1 MAKSYL
7 VDEYGEVIKELEDS
21 ERLVCLDYGDR
32 VLRKGAIKY
41 LNDTTDIKYHFIK
54 INPKIFDKYCKKY
67 SILPY
72 LTCHIGYMDNI
83 CCYGNGKI
91 ILLKDLSIVFE
102 VSETTIK
109 RQLKGLIADD
119 IIHKVPYKKNQK
131 CLMINPYLAMRGK
144 RIYLSTYNE
153 FKLSALR
160 SEVEEWCIKLTYL
173 KN

>member
-1 MAKSYL
+1 MAQGFL
-7 VDEYGEVIKELEDS
+7 ADENGVILQKLENID
-21 ERLVCLDYGDR
+21 RVICLDDGDR
-32 VLRKGAIKY
+32 ILRKGTLEY

-83 CCYGNGKI
+83 CCYDNGKI
-91 ILLKDLSIVFE
+91 IRLKDLSKACD

-144 RIYLSTYNE
+144 RIYLTTYNE

-160 SEVEEWCIKLTYL
+160 NEVEE
-173 KN
+173 

>member
-1 MAKSYL
+1 MSKSYL
-7 VDEYGEVIKELEDS
+7 VDEDGVVLQEFEHDNVIVSLNA
-21 ERLVCLDYGDR
+21 GDK
-32 VLRKGAIKY
+32 VLRKGTIDY
-41 LNDTTDIKYHFIK
+41 LQDTTDIKYHFIK

-83 CCYGNGKI
+83 CCYDNGKI
-91 ILLKDLSIVFE
+91 IRLKDLSKVCE

-160 SEVEEWCIKLTYL
+160 NEVEE
-173 KN
+173 

>member
-1 MAKSYL
+1 MSKSYL
-7 VDEYGEVIKELEDS
+7 VDEDGVVLQEFEHDNVIVSLNA
-21 ERLVCLDYGDR
+21 GDK
-32 VLRKGAIKY
+32 VLRKGMIDY
-41 LNDTTDIKYHFIK
+41 LQDTTDIKYHFIK

-83 CCYGNGKI
+83 CCYDNGKI
-91 ILLKDLSIVFE
+91 IRLKDLSKVCE

-131 CLMINPYLAMRGK
+131 CLMMNPWLCCRGK

-160 SEVEEWCIKLTYL
+160 SEVEE
-173 KN
+173 

>member
-1 MAKSYL
+1 MSKSYL
-7 VDEYGEVIKELEDS
+7 VDEDGVVLQEFEHDNVSVSLNA
-21 ERLVCLDYGDR
+21 GDK
-32 VLRKGAIKY
+32 VLRKGMIDY
-41 LNDTTDIKYHFIK
+41 LQDTTDIKYHFIK

-83 CCYGNGKI
+83 CCYDNGKI
-91 ILLKDLSIVFE
+91 IRLKDLSKVCE

-131 CLMINPYLAMRGK
+131 CLMMNPWLCCRGK

-160 SEVEEWCIKLTYL
+160 SEVEE
-173 KN
+173 

>member
-1 MAKSYL
+1 MAQGYL
-7 VDEYGEVIKELEDS
+7 ADENGVVIQELDNID
-21 ERLVCLDYGDR
+21 RVVCLDDGDR
-32 VLRKGAIKY
+32 ILRKGVLEY
-41 LNDTTDIKYHFIK
+41 LKDTADIKYHFIK

-83 CCYGNGKI
+83 CCYDNGKI
-91 ILLKDLSIVFE
+91 IRLKDLSKVCE

-153 FKLSALR
+153 FKLSALKN
-160 SEVEEWCIKLTYL
+160 EVDE
-173 KN
+173 

>member
-1 MAKSYL
+1 MSKSYL
-7 VDEYGEVIKELEDS
+7 VDEDGVVLQEFEHDNVIVSLNA
-21 ERLVCLDYGDR
+21 GDK
-32 VLRKGAIKY
+32 VLRKGTIDY
-41 LNDTTDIKYHFIK
+41 LQDTTDIKYHFIK

-83 CCYGNGKI
+83 CCYDNGKI
-91 ILLKDLSIVFE
+91 IRLKDLSKVCE

-131 CLMINPYLAMRGK
+131 CLMINPWLCCRGK

-160 SEVEEWCIKLTYL
+160 SEVEE
-173 KN
+173 

>member
-1 MAKSYL
+1 MSKSYL
-7 VDEYGEVIKELEDS
+7 VDEDGVVLQEFEHDNVIVSLNA
-21 ERLVCLDYGDR
+21 GDK
-32 VLRKGAIKY
+32 VLRKGMIDY
-41 LNDTTDIKYHFIK
+41 LQDTTDIKYHFIK

-83 CCYGNGKI
+83 CCYDNGKI
-91 ILLKDLSIVFE
+91 IRLKDLSKVCE

-131 CLMINPYLAMRGK
+131 CLMMNPWLCCRGT

-160 SEVEEWCIKLTYL
+160 SEVEE
-173 KN
+173 

>member
-1 MAKSYL
+1 MAQGFL
-7 VDEYGEVIKELEDS
+7 ADENGVILQKLKNID
-21 ERLVCLDYGDR
+21 RVICLDDGDR
-32 VLRKGAIKY
+32 ILRKGTLEY

-83 CCYGNGKI
+83 CCYDNGKI
-91 ILLKDLSIVFE
+91 IQLKDLPKVCE

-160 SEVEEWCIKLTYL
+160 NEVEE
-173 KN
+173 

>member
-1 MAKSYL
+1 MAQGYL
-7 VDEYGEVIKELEDS
+7 ADENGVVIQELDNID
-21 ERLVCLDYGDR
+21 RVVCLDDGDR
-32 VLRKGAIKY
+32 ILRKGVLEY
-41 LNDTTDIKYHFIK
+41 LKDTADIKYHFIK

-83 CCYGNGKI
+83 CCYDNGKI
-91 ILLKDLSIVFE
+91 IRLKDLSKVCE

-131 CLMINPYLAMRGK
+131 CLMINPYFAMRGK
-144 RIYLSTYNE
+144 RIYLSTFNE
-153 FKLSALR
+153 FKLSALKN
-160 SEVEEWCIKLTYL
+160 EVEE
-173 KN
+173 

>member
-1 MAKSYL
+1 MSELYL
-7 VDEYGEVIKELEDS
+7 VDNNLEVIEIIKEGQ
-21 ERLVCLDYGDR
+21 RFATLDDGDK
-32 VLRKGAIKY
+32 VIRKGVLQY

-83 CCYGNGKI
+83 CCYDNGKI
-91 ILLKDLSIVFE
+91 IRLKDLSKVCE

-153 FKLSALR
+153 FKLSALKN
-160 SEVEEWCIKLTYL
+160 EVEE
-173 KN
+173 

>member
-1 MAKSYL
+1 MAQGYL
-7 VDEYGEVIKELEDS
+7 ADENGVVIQELDNID
-21 ERLVCLDYGDR
+21 RVVCLDDGDR
-32 VLRKGAIKY
+32 ILRKGVLEY
-41 LNDTTDIKYHFIK
+41 LKDTADIKYHFIK

-83 CCYGNGKI
+83 CCYDNGKI
-91 ILLKDLSIVFE
+91 IRLKDLSKVCE

-153 FKLSALR
+153 FRLSALR
-160 SEVEEWCIKLTYL
+160 NEVEE
-173 KN
+173 

>member
-1 MAKSYL
+1 MAQGYL
-7 VDEYGEVIKELEDS
+7 ADENGVVLRELDDID
-21 ERLVCLDYGDR
+21 RVVCLDDGDKI
-32 VLRKGAIKY
+32 LRKGVLEY
-41 LNDTTDIKYHFIK
+41 LKDTTDIKYHFIK

-72 LTCHIGYMDNI
+72 LTGHIGYMDNI
-83 CCYGNGKI
+83 CCYDNGKI
-91 ILLKDLSIVFE
+91 IRLKDLSKVCE

-131 CLMINPYLAMRGK
+131 CLMMNPWLCCRGK

-153 FKLSALR
+153 FKLSHLK
-160 SEVEEWCIKLTYL
+160 SEVEE
-173 KN
+173 

>member
-1 MAKSYL
+1 MTKSYL
-7 VDEYGEVIKELEDS
+7 VDEYGVVLEEIDDSSTLVSLKE
-21 ERLVCLDYGDR
+21 GDR
-32 VLRKGAIKY
+32 ILRKGTLEY
-41 LNDTTDIKYHFIK
+41 LNGTTDIKYHFIK

-83 CCYGNGKI
+83 CCYDNGKI
-91 ILLKDLSIVFE
+91 IRLKDLSKVCE

-131 CLMINPYLAMRGK
+131 CLMINPWLCCRGK

-160 SEVEEWCIKLTYL
+160 SEVKE
-173 KN
+173 

>member
-1 MAKSYL
+1 MAQGYL
-7 VDEYGEVIKELEDS
+7 ADENGVVIQELDNID
-21 ERLVCLDYGDR
+21 RVVCLDDGDR
-32 VLRKGAIKY
+32 ILRKGVLEY
-41 LNDTTDIKYHFIK
+41 LKDTADIKYHFIK

-83 CCYGNGKI
+83 CCYDNGKI
-91 ILLKDLSIVFE
+91 IRLKDLSKVCE

-153 FKLSALR
+153 FKLSALKN
-160 SEVEEWCIKLTYL
+160 EVEE
-173 KN
+173 

>member
-1 MAKSYL
+1 MAQGFL
-7 VDEYGEVIKELEDS
+7 ADENGVILQKLKNID
-21 ERLVCLDYGDR
+21 RVICLDDGDR
-32 VLRKGAIKY
+32 ILRKGTLEY

-83 CCYGNGKI
+83 CCYDNGKI
-91 ILLKDLSIVFE
+91 IQLKDLPKVCE

-160 SEVEEWCIKLTYL
+160 SEAEE
-173 KN
+173 

>member
-1 MAKSYL
+1 MTGGFL
-7 VDEYGEVIKELEDS
+7 VDEDGCVLKEIEDIYKVVTLED
-21 ERLVCLDYGDR
+21 GDKI
-32 VLRKGAIKY
+32 LRKGMLEY
-41 LNDTTDIKYHFIK
+41 LKDSTDEVKYHFIK

-83 CCYGNGKI
+83 CCYDNGKI
-91 ILLKDLSIVFE
+91 IQLKDLPKVCE

-131 CLMINPYLAMRGK
+131 CLMINPWLCCRGK
-144 RIYLSTYNE
+144 RIYLTTYNE

-160 SEVEEWCIKLTYL
+160 SEVEE
-173 KN
+173 

>member
-1 MAKSYL
+1 MAGGFL
-7 VDEYGEVIKELEDS
+7 VDEDGCVLKEIEDIYRVVTLED
-21 ERLVCLDYGDR
+21 GDKI
-32 VLRKGAIKY
+32 LRKGMLEY
-41 LNDTTDIKYHFIK
+41 LKDSTDEVKYHFIK

-83 CCYGNGKI
+83 CCYENGKI
-91 ILLKDLSIVFE
+91 IQLKDLPKVCE

-144 RIYLSTYNE
+144 RIYLTTYNE

-160 SEVEEWCIKLTYL
+160 NEVEE
-173 KN
+173 

>member
-1 MAKSYL
+1 MTKSYL
-7 VDEYGEVIKELEDS
+7 VDEYGVVLEEIDDSSTLVSLKE
-21 ERLVCLDYGDR
+21 GDR
-32 VLRKGAIKY
+32 ILRKGTLEY

-83 CCYGNGKI
+83 CCYDNGKI
-91 ILLKDLSIVFE
+91 IRLKDLSKVCE

-131 CLMINPYLAMRGK
+131 CLMMNPWLCCRGK

-153 FKLSALR
+153 FKLSHLR
-160 SEVEEWCIKLTYL
+160 SEAEE
-173 KN
+173 

>member
-1 MAKSYL
+1 MSKSYL
-7 VDEYGEVIKELEDS
+7 VDEDGVVLQEFEHDNVIVSLNA
-21 ERLVCLDYGDR
+21 GDK
-32 VLRKGAIKY
+32 VLRKGTIDY
-41 LNDTTDIKYHFIK
+41 LQDTTDIKYHFIK

-83 CCYGNGKI
+83 CCYDNGKI
-91 ILLKDLSIVFE
+91 IRLKDLSKVCE

-119 IIHKVPYKKNQK
+119 VIHKVPYKKNQK

-160 SEVEEWCIKLTYL
+160 SEVEE
-173 KN
+173 

>member
-1 MAKSYL
+1 MSELYL
-7 VDEYGEVIKELEDS
+7 VDNNLEVIEIIKEGQ
-21 ERLVCLDYGDR
+21 RFATLDDGDK
-32 VLRKGAIKY
+32 VIRKGVLQY

-83 CCYGNGKI
+83 CCYDNGKI
-91 ILLKDLSIVFE
+91 IRLKDLSKVCE

-153 FKLSALR
+153 FKLSALK
-160 SEVEEWCIKLTYL
+160 SEVEE
-173 KN
+173 

>member
-1 MAKSYL
+1 MMAKSYL
-7 VDEYGEVIKELEDS
+7 VDENGVVLKEIEDSDKLVSLED
-21 ERLVCLDYGDR
+21 GDKI
-32 VLRKGAIKY
+32 LRKGTLEY
-41 LNDTTDIKYHFIK
+41 LNDTIDIKYHFIK

-91 ILLKDLSIVFE
+91 IRLKDLSKVCE

-131 CLMINPYLAMRGK
+131 CLMMNPWLCCRGK
-144 RIYLSTYNE
+144 RIYLSAYNE

-160 SEVEEWCIKLTYL
+160 SEVEE
-173 KN
+173 

>member
-1 MAKSYL
+1 MSELYL
-7 VDEYGEVIKELEDS
+7 VDNNLEVIEIIKEGQ
-21 ERLVCLDYGDR
+21 RFATLDDGDK
-32 VLRKGAIKY
+32 VIRKGVLQY

-83 CCYGNGKI
+83 CCYDNGKI
-91 ILLKDLSIVFE
+91 IRLKDLSKVCE

-160 SEVEEWCIKLTYL
+160 SEVEE
-173 KN
+173 

>member
-1 MAKSYL
+1 MAQGFL
-7 VDEYGEVIKELEDS
+7 ADENGVILQKLKNID
-21 ERLVCLDYGDR
+21 RVICLDDGDR
-32 VLRKGAIKY
+32 ILRKGTLEY

-67 SILPY
+67 SILLY

-83 CCYGNGKI
+83 CCYDNGKI
-91 ILLKDLSIVFE
+91 IQLKDLPKVCE

-160 SEVEEWCIKLTYL
+160 NEVEE
-173 KN
+173 

>member
-7 VDEYGEVIKELEDS
+7 VDENGVVLKEIEDSDKLVSLED
-21 ERLVCLDYGDR
+21 GDKI
-32 VLRKGAIKY
+32 LRKGTLEY
-41 LNDTTDIKYHFIK
+41 LNDTIDIKYHFIK

-91 ILLKDLSIVFE
+91 IRLKDLSKVCE

-131 CLMINPYLAMRGK
+131 CLMMNPWLCCRGK
-144 RIYLSTYNE
+144 RIYLSAYNE

-160 SEVEEWCIKLTYL
+160 SEVEE
-173 KN
+173 

>member
-1 MAKSYL
+1 MAQGYL
-7 VDEYGEVIKELEDS
+7 ADENGVVIQELDNID
-21 ERLVCLDYGDR
+21 RVVCLDDGDR
-32 VLRKGAIKY
+32 ILRKGVLEY
-41 LNDTTDIKYHFIK
+41 LKDTADIKYHFIK

-83 CCYGNGKI
+83 CCYDNGKI
-91 ILLKDLSIVFE
+91 IRLKDLSKVCE

-131 CLMINPYLAMRGK
+131 CLMINPYFAMRGK

-153 FKLSALR
+153 FKLSALKN
-160 SEVEEWCIKLTYL
+160 EVDE
-173 KN
+173 

>member
-1 MAKSYL
+1 MSKSYL
-7 VDEYGEVIKELEDS
+7 VDEDGVVLQEFEHDNVIVSLNA
-21 ERLVCLDYGDR
+21 GDK
-32 VLRKGAIKY
+32 VLRKGTIDY
-41 LNDTTDIKYHFIK
+41 LQDTTDIKYHFIK

-83 CCYGNGKI
+83 CCYDNGKI
-91 ILLKDLSIVFE
+91 IRLKDLSKVCE

-153 FKLSALR
+153 FKLSALKN
-160 SEVEEWCIKLTYL
+160 EVEE
-173 KN
+173 

>member
-1 MAKSYL
+1 MSKSYL
-7 VDEYGEVIKELEDS
+7 VNEDGVVLQEFEQNNVIVSLNA
-21 ERLVCLDYGDR
+21 GDK
-32 VLRKGAIKY
+32 VLRKGTIDY
-41 LNDTTDIKYHFIK
+41 LQDTTDIKYHFIK

-72 LTCHIGYMDNI
+72 LICHIGYIDNI
-83 CCYGNGKI
+83 CCYDNGKI
-91 ILLKDLSIVFE
+91 IRLKDLSKVCE

-153 FKLSALR
+153 FKLSALKN
-160 SEVEEWCIKLTYL
+160 EVEE
-173 KN
+173 

>member
-1 MAKSYL
+1 MAQGFL
-7 VDEYGEVIKELEDS
+7 ADENGVILQKLKNID
-21 ERLVCLDYGDR
+21 RVICLDDGDR
-32 VLRKGAIKY
+32 ILRKGTLEY

-83 CCYGNGKI
+83 CCYDNGKI
-91 ILLKDLSIVFE
+91 IQLKDLPKVCE

-144 RIYLSTYNE
+144 RICLSTYNE

-160 SEVEEWCIKLTYL
+160 NEVEE
-173 KN
+173 

>member
-1 MAKSYL
+1 MTKSYL
-7 VDEYGEVIKELEDS
+7 VDENGVVLEEIDDSSTLVSLKE
-21 ERLVCLDYGDR
+21 GDR
-32 VLRKGAIKY
+32 ILRKGTLEY
-41 LNDTTDIKYHFIK
+41 LNGTTDIKYHFIK

-83 CCYGNGKI
+83 CCYDNGKI
-91 ILLKDLSIVFE
+91 IRLKDLSKVCE

-131 CLMINPYLAMRGK
+131 CLMMNPWLCCRGK

-160 SEVEEWCIKLTYL
+160 NEVEQ
-173 KN
+173 

>member
-1 MAKSYL
+1 MAQGFL
-7 VDEYGEVIKELEDS
+7 ADENGVILQEFDNID
-21 ERLVCLDYGDR
+21 RVVCLDDGDR
-32 VLRKGAIKY
+32 ILRKGVLEY
-41 LNDTTDIKYHFIK
+41 LKDTADIKYHFIK

-83 CCYGNGKI
+83 CCYDNGKI
-91 ILLKDLSIVFE
+91 IRLKDLSKVCE

-131 CLMINPYLAMRGK
+131 CLMINPYFAMRGK

-153 FKLSALR
+153 FKLSHLK
-160 SEVEEWCIKLTYL
+160 SEVEE
-173 KN
+173 